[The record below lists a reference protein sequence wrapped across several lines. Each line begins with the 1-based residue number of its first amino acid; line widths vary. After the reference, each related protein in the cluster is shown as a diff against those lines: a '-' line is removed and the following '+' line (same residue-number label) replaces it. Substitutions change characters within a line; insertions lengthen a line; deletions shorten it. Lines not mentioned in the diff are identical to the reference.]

1 MRSVA
6 TALVALLTTTSAS
19 LVHITSYAGSLTTL
33 NLTLGSG
40 SEITTQSSLQSITA
54 TAECGANP
62 GWLSLVGDI
71 LYCLDEAFGQPNGT
85 LASFRVAPN
94 GDLTLLNK
102 ASTIAGPVS
111 AVVYGQGGR
120 GLAIADYQ
128 GSGINTFN
136 IADPTRLT
144 PIQSEV
150 FRLARPGANP
160 KRQEAPHPHQAI
172 LDPTGNF
179 LVVPDLGADL
189 IRIFALN
196 QTTLA
201 YRTIQAP
208 LASAAGSGPRH
219 AAFVVGTSRTYF
231 YVLNELDNTL
241 VGYDVTYNSNSTL
254 GFRQLFRTSTHGDA
268 STRPNGT
275 TAAEILVSPENPPFL
290 ILSSRFERA
299 LTVPSFNSTGSI
311 PSDPLITFS
320 VDTTTGLVAHRQT
333 RAAGGVNPRHFSLNR
348 AGTLVG
354 VGLQNDGRAV
364 VIQRDPG
371 SGLLGDII
379 ADVDIEG
386 EVNCFVWNEE
396 ER

>member
-1 MRSVA
+1 
-6 TALVALLTTTSAS
+6 
-19 LVHITSYAGSLTTL
+19 
-33 NLTLGSG
+33 
-40 SEITTQSSLQSITA
+40 
-54 TAECGANP
+54 
-62 GWLSLVGDI
+62 
-71 LYCLDEAFGQPNGT
+71 
-85 LASFRVAPN
+85 
-94 GDLTLLNK
+94 
-102 ASTIAGPVS
+102 
-111 AVVYGQGGR
+111 
-120 GLAIADYQ
+120 
-128 GSGINTFN
+128 
-136 IADPTRLT
+136 
-144 PIQSEV
+144 
-150 FRLARPGANP
+150 
-160 KRQEAPHPHQAI
+160 
-172 LDPTGNF
+172 
-179 LVVPDLGADL
+179 VPDLGADL

-219 AAFVVGTSRTYF
+219 AAFVVGASRTYF
-231 YVLNELDNTL
+231 YVINELDNTL

-275 TAAEILVSPENPPFL
+275 TAAEILVSVSFWPYLEVSYQILLAEVLTTATQPENPPFL

-299 LTVPSFNSTGSI
+299 LSVPSFNNTGSI

-333 RAAGGVNPRHFSLNR
+333 RAAGGVNPRHFSLNK

-354 VGLQNDGRAV
+354 AGLQNDGRAV

-386 EVNCFVWNEE
+386 EVNCFVWDEE